1 VRVVL
6 DSNVLIAAFATRGL
20 CASLLEVCLSDHEL
34 LVSEH
39 LLNEVQRNLTT
50 KIRLPATIIEDI
62 ISFLRERGTLI
73 IPDLVSEDSCRDADD
88 LPILGLAQAASADCI
103 VTGDKDLLVLG
114 RFRDIPIS
122 SPRAFAD
129 YLRDKPPLL

>member
-20 CASLLEVCLSDHEL
+20 CESLLEVCFSDHEL
-34 LVSEH
+34 FVSEH
-39 LLNEVQRNLTT
+39 LLSEVQRNLTM
-50 KIRLPATIIEDI
+50 KIKLPTSIIQDI
-62 ISFLRERGTLI
+62 ILLLRDRGTLI
-73 IPDLVSEDSCRDADD
+73 IPDLVSEDACRDADD

-114 RFRDIPIS
+114 RFGKIS
-122 SPRAFAD
+122 IYSPRAFAD
-129 YLRDKPPLL
+129 NLQ

>member
-20 CASLLEVCLSDHEL
+20 CESLLEVCFSDHEL
-34 LVSEH
+34 FVSEH
-39 LLNEVQRNLTT
+39 LLNEVQRNLTI
-50 KIRLPATIIEDI
+50 KIKLPASIIQDI
-62 ISFLRERGTLI
+62 ISLLRDRGTLI
-73 IPDLVSEDSCRDADD
+73 IPDLVSEDACRDADD

-103 VTGDKDLLVLG
+103 VTVDKDLLVLG
-114 RFRDIPIS
+114 RFGEIPIY

-129 YLRDKPPLL
+129 SLQ